1 MKIEKK
7 KVARNKPLPSAAK
20 NAIVGL
26 LGMTAVI
33 SLGAC
38 ENVSSADSDEEP
50 LDGDVF
56 IPPNNQK
63 NPQSSSET
71 ATQTSSSSQIVDIP
85 LSHEP
90 LSSSTIEALSSV
102 AQTTSS
108 STIKTTS
115 SSAEKL
121 SPKYS
126 SSYISSGVSSA
137 MHPIRSSSSAADSTT
152 SAQQSSSSQAD
163 STEPSSS
170 DAQTNS
176 SNSIAQPSSSAS
188 HPVPPSVDC
197 QMDSTGL
204 RVIMC
209 HDDGRGMIASMV
221 STYDISE
228 IM

>member
-38 ENVSSADSDEEP
+38 ENGSSADSDEEP
-50 LDGDVF
+50 LGGDVF

-90 LSSSTIEALSSV
+90 LSSSAIEALSSV
-102 AQTTSS
+102 AQISSS

-115 SSAEKL
+115 SAEKL
-121 SPKYS
+121 SPEYS

-209 HDDGRGMIASMV
+209 HDDGRGIIASMV
-221 STYDISE
+221 STYDMSE